1 MSKYIVQTSIP
12 KPNPNPSQTPTHH
25 TYLTSI
31 LEPYNWID
39 PRQERSKQIW
49 KKKKIPKNLDT
60 YLAMTLIA
68 TRSPVVLDLPF
79 RTLAK
84 LPLYPKQ
91 IKVKRGSWNLLA
103 NNRFNFVVGLD
114 IGRVDAVGGRLT
126 LRGCCFNHQSINQ
139 I

>member
-1 MSKYIVQTSIP
+1 MEEEK
-12 KPNPNPSQTPTHH
+12 
-25 TYLTSI
+25 
-31 LEPYNWID
+31 D
-39 PRQERSKQIW
+39 PQKSC
-49 KKKKIPKNLDT
+49 T

-84 LPLYPKQ
+84 LPLSETNKS
-91 IKVKRGSWNLLA
+91 KKRGSGNLLA

-126 LRGCCFNHQSINQ
+126 LGGCCFNHQSINQ
-139 I
+139 SNMRILMNVCWYY